1 MLCTALNKKGF
12 VTPYR
17 STHAKHPCV
26 LWVEHSY
33 SNFIWL
39 TELTRALNA
48 EYRFRFNKTGDHK
61 SMSVL
66 QEVEAMQFED
76 SGLTEFAQAMPNEYK
91 VRGNAVDA
99 YRNFYRGDKLRFAK
113 WTKRSMPY
121 WINTGSIE
129 LQG

>member
-1 MLCTALNKKGF
+1 
-12 VTPYR
+12 
-17 STHAKHPCV
+17 
-26 LWVEHSY
+26 
-33 SNFIWL
+33 
-39 TELTRALNA
+39 
-48 EYRFRFNKTGDHK
+48 
-61 SMSVL
+61 MSVL